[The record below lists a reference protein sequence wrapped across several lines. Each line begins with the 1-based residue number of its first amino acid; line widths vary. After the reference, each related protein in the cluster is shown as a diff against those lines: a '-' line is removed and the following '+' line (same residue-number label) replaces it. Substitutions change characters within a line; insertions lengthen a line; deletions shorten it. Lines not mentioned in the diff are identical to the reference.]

1 MFKYL
6 WMPGAP
12 PVRLPAPRSLG
23 GAPLPVSITWSC
35 RVILN
40 GSSVACEITT
50 QRYKKSW
57 NIPFSIYS
65 TYRTTK
71 NLEKDETKK
80 WEIEWKRKKREREK
94 KEKEWSV
101 QRARNSQ
108 DILRFRVGWY
118 SRESHGATYNDPRGS
133 SNRGLFEIPVFT
145 LIPNVAETR
154 GE

>member
-1 MFKYL
+1 MRDYNATIQKVVEYSVLYL
-6 WMPGAP
+6 LDVSDDEKSRKRRNQK
-12 PVRLPAPRSLG
+12 VRDRM
-23 GAPLPVSITWSC
+23 
-35 RVILN
+35 
-40 GSSVACEITT
+40 
-50 QRYKKSW
+50 KK
-57 NIPFSIYS
+57 
-65 TYRTTK
+65 
-71 NLEKDETKK
+71 EK
-80 WEIEWKRKKREREK
+80 IEKK
-94 KEKEWSV
+94 KEKEWSM